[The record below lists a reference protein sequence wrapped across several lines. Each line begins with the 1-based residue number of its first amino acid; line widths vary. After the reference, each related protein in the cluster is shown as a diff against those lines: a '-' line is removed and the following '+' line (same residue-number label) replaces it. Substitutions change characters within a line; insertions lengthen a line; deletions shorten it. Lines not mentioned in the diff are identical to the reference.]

1 MSLSENEAKYIVDK
15 MLPMIRNGIE
25 TSALP
30 TKRAAILMSN
40 MQEIFPA
47 IEREGIN
54 HDVYCKI
61 AEASLRHGLAADLGE
76 DIKNNVL
83 IEFRVADEWDIKLS
97 RENCE
102 ARWYMLQSELFG
114 GDEINSLTNEGAKD
128 LLEKGPM
135 IFGIDSEK
143 LKGRGFVP
151 FKEYLT
157 ERGVLPITRDNIVY
171 AISKDHKYIEDIKK
185 LLYQNRPDL
194 PFGDISLNYIPNAKP
209 GFRGFYILLVSNPS
223 PELIRV
229 IIPSSE
235 GELIYPQLSKFG
247 SEELANIIRDK
258 FYNQRKTITE
268 IAKELNVEE
277 NDIRMWIFYYI

>member
-15 MLPMIRNGIE
+15 MLPTIRKGIE
-25 TSALP
+25 TSTLP
-30 TKRAAILMSN
+30 TKRAGILMST
-40 MQEIFPA
+40 MQDIFPT

-61 AEASLRHGLAADLGE
+61 AEASLRQGLAVDIGE
-76 DIKNNVL
+76 DKKSNVL

-97 RENCE
+97 QENCE
-102 ARWYMLQSELFG
+102 ARWYMLKSKLFD

-135 IFGIDSEK
+135 IFRIDSEK

-171 AISKDHKYIEDIKK
+171 TISKDQKYIEDIKK
-185 LLYQNRPDL
+185 LLYQNRSDF
-194 PFGDISLNYIPNAKP
+194 PFGDTSLKYIPNTKP
-209 GFRGFYILLVSNPS
+209 GFRGYYILLVSNPS
-223 PELIRV
+223 PELIRA

-268 IAKELNVEE
+268 IAKELDVEE
-277 NDIRMWIFYYI
+277 HDIRTWIFYYM